1 MTRSLTNSSSTTA
14 LCRVNIPN
22 GRNSGAAMVD
32 EQRLLARLPLTRAY
46 GWSPEA
52 D

>member
-1 MTRSLTNSSSTTA
+1 
-14 LCRVNIPN
+14 
-22 GRNSGAAMVD
+22 MVD